1 MLELRS
7 ASVADTRAIA
17 AVLSDLFAPG
27 DVVVLAGEMGAGKTA
42 FAQGVGAGLGVLDP
56 VTSPTFTLVHRYD
69 GGRLVMHHAD
79 VYRLDT
85 MHELDDLGLDEL
97 GGVVVVEWGDVVASR
112 LGDHLLVT
120 LRRDDGD
127 SDDEDSDSDN
137 DDLRRLVLS
146 GVGPTWSRR
155 WDRLCSAVA
164 AWSC

>member
-7 ASVADTRAIA
+7 VSVTDTRAIA

-97 GGVVVVEWGDVVASR
+97 GGVVVVEWGDVVAGR
-112 LGDHLLVT
+112 LGDHLVVT
-120 LRRDDGD
+120 LRHDDGADDGD
-127 SDDEDSDSDN
+127 D
-137 DDLRRLVLS
+137 RRRIVLS
-146 GVGPTWSRR
+146 GVGQTWSRR
-155 WDRLCSAVA
+155 WDRLCSVVA